1 MNININ
7 IHINTNININIHINI
22 IINMNMNINIIEDAY
37 GDAPPPPTFA
47 NEPLREDR
55 HLRFVRCYNREVS
68 KSY

>member
-1 MNININ
+1 MYIV
-7 IHINTNININIHINI
+7 
-22 IINMNMNINIIEDAY
+22 IEDAY
-37 GDAPPPPTFA
+37 GDAPPPPTFV